1 MLADSPV
8 VTVHVPPQLRSLAG
22 GHAEILASG
31 DTVAEVLEAAA
42 HGYPAMRGHLVA
54 ADGALAPGLEV
65 YLGGRSVSEMQ
76 GLKTPIE
83 LEELVS
89 IVPTGYLAGE
99 SASGD
104 RQSWQAGQGRPL
116 DGVEHVLHQ
125 QAEFG
130 VPGDLQFA
138 VEEERVR
145 VFLAGEQLEVGR
157 QIGGESQ
164 VGLAIGPEDWA
175 KRAISIG
182 E

>member
-54 ADGALAPGLEV
+54 ADGELAPGLEV

-89 IVPTGYLAGE
+89 IVPTGNGKSRTLR
-99 SASGD
+99 D
-104 RQSWQAGQGRPL
+104 RM
-116 DGVEHVLHQ
+116 
-125 QAEFG
+125 
-130 VPGDLQFA
+130 
-138 VEEERVR
+138 
-145 VFLAGEQLEVGR
+145 
-157 QIGGESQ
+157 
-164 VGLAIGPEDWA
+164 
-175 KRAISIG
+175 AISSALSDVHRFLLSKW
-182 E
+182 

>member
-8 VTVHVPPQLRSLAG
+8 VTVHVPPQLRPLSG

-31 DTVAEVLEAAA
+31 ETVAEVLEAAA

-65 YLGGRSVSEMQ
+65 YLGGRSVTEMQ

-89 IVPTGYLAGE
+89 IVPTGYMAGE
-99 SASGD
+99 SAPGNWQP
-104 RQSWQAGQGRPL
+104 RQAGQTGPL
-116 DGVEHVLHQ
+116 DGVEHVLDQ
-125 QAEFG
+125 QAKLGVAGNLEF
-130 VPGDLQFA
+130 A
-138 VEEERVR
+138 IEEQGVR
-145 VFLAGEQLEVGR
+145 VFLAGEQLQVGR
-157 QIGGESQ
+157 QVGGESQ
-164 VGLAIGPEDWA
+164 VGLALGPEDWA

>member
-8 VTVHVPPQLRSLAG
+8 VTVHVPPQLRSMAG

-31 DTVAEVLEAAA
+31 DTVAEVLEAAV
-42 HGYPAMRGHLVA
+42 HGYPAMRHHLVGR
-54 ADGALAPGLEV
+54 DGALAPGLEV
-65 YLGGRSVSEMQ
+65 YLGGRSVSELQ
-76 GLKTPIE
+76 GLQTPIA

-89 IVPTGYLAGE
+89 IVPTGSLSGE
-99 SASGD
+99 SASADGQA
-104 RQSWQAGQGRPL
+104 RQGGQTRPL
-116 DGVEHVLHQ
+116 DGVEHVLDQ
-125 QAEFG
+125 QAELG
-130 VPGDLQFA
+130 ITGDFQFA

-145 VFLAGEQLEVGR
+145 VFLSGEQLEVGR

-164 VGLAIGPEDWA
+164 VGLAVGPEDWA

>member
-89 IVPTGYLAGE
+89 IIPTGDMAGE
-99 SASGD
+99 SAAGD
-104 RQSWQAGQGRPL
+104 RQPWQAGPL
-116 DGVEHVLHQ
+116 DSVEHVLHQ
-125 QAEFG
+125 QPEFG
-130 VPGDLQFA
+130 VAGDLQFA
-138 VEEERVR
+138 IEKERVR

-157 QIGGESQ
+157 KIGGESQ

>member
-8 VTVHVPPQLRSLAG
+8 VTVHVPPQLRPMVG

-31 DTVAEVLEAAA
+31 DTVAEVLEAAV
-42 HGYPAMRGHLVA
+42 HGYPAIRSHLVA
-54 ADGALAPGLEV
+54 RDGSLVSGLTV
-65 YLGGRSVSEMQ
+65 YLGGRSVSELQ
-76 GLKTPIE
+76 GLQTPIA

-89 IVPTGYLAGE
+89 IVPTGCLPGE
-99 SASGD
+99 SVSGD
-104 RQSWQAGQGRPL
+104 RQAWQARPF
-116 DGVEHVLHQ
+116 DGVEHVLDQ
-125 QAEFG
+125 QPELG
-130 VPGDLQFA
+130 VAGDLKFS
-138 VEEERVR
+138 VEKEGVR
-145 VFLAGEQLEVGR
+145 VFLAGEQLKVGR